1 MEWFIK
7 KFKALAIYLEVLTI
21 IVLQCDRPMRGCVDD
36 GVRPFPFAAKFSC
49 TEKFDPGIK
58 H

>member
-21 IVLQCDRPMRGCVDD
+21 VILLYDHPVRGCVDD
-36 GVRPFPFAAKFSC
+36 GVRPFLFATKFSC